1 MEMNHEQRVR
11 AILAEQQARQPDL
24 APAIEE
30 LQTEL
35 LECMEPESAHR
46 WLLHDSASLDGRRP
60 IDLISEGQVEPV
72 ICIVIRINAGIPT

>member
-11 AILAEQQARQPDL
+11 ATLAELQARQPDL

-35 LECMEPESAHR
+35 LECMEPESAYR
-46 WLLHDSASLDGRRP
+46 WLLHASASLDGRHP
-60 IDLISEGQVEPV
+60 IDLVAEGQVEPAIRV
-72 ICIVIRINAGIPT
+72 ILRMNAGIPT